1 MYILWIHQEEKDEFS
16 VLKIKAKKNEK
27 KITFKSKF
35 KTKD

>member
-27 KITFKSKF
+27 KNDI
-35 KTKD
+35 